1 MVAVDWLIANWVE
14 TTAAILGLV
23 GIGLQI
29 KQNHWYWLTS
39 ILMVLMYIYVFFTT
53 KFYADMAFQFYYLAV
68 SIYGWYYWIK
78 SKGNQKDEKLVVNK
92 LNRNKIIISI
102 AITIILFVVIYLI
115 LKHFTDSPVPIGD
128 AFTTALS
135 ITATLL
141 LAKKYI
147 ENWIYWIIVDA
158 VSAGL
163 YFYKG
168 LYPTLIL
175 FTVLTILAV
184 IGYAHWRKALKV
196 DKK

>member
-1 MVAVDWLIANWVE
+1 MVVVDWLIANWVE

-53 KFYADMAFQFYYLAV
+53 KFYADMAFQLYYLVV
-68 SIYGWYYWIK
+68 SIYGWYFWIK
-78 SKGNQKDEKLVVNK
+78 SKGKQQDEKLIVNK
-92 LNRNKIIISI
+92 LNKKQLIISI
-102 AITIILFVVIYLI
+102 AITAILFVATYLT
-115 LKHFTDSPVPIGD
+115 LKYFTDSPVPIGD

-147 ENWIYWIIVDA
+147 ENWIFWIIVDS

-163 YFYKG
+163 YLYKG

-175 FTVLTILAV
+175 FTVLTFLAV
-184 IGYAHWRKALKV
+184 VGYAHWRKALKV
-196 DKK
+196 DKI